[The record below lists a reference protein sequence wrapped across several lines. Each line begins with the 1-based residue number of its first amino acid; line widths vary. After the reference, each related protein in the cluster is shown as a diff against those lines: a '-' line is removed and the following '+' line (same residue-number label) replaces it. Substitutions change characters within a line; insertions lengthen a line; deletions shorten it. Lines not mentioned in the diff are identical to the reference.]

1 MLIRDAIQSI
11 KDFSYGKDMTG
22 RPINP
27 VITHDQ
33 ILFGDANQ
41 ELTGIVTCIWPDVG
55 VIRKAKELG
64 YNLIITHENMFY
76 NDETRPVWLESNR
89 VFQEKEQLIQDW
101 GGVIWR
107 DHDYLHSKV
116 PIDNGKMTDG
126 ICYAMAKRLGW
137 LEYVTGDQ
145 SLPIEFEIPETKA
158 GDLAAYIAEKFDL
171 NGARLIGDADAK
183 IRKVRL
189 AMHLIGKFDDG
200 TTVATD
206 RDDVDCLLT
215 MELTDY
221 TTSEYIRD
229 AAQLGHGKC
238 IISIGHFN
246 LEQPGMEYMA
256 SWLPQVIGSDAPVTF
271 VSTGDTYQYITR
283 GKSQE
288 GNA

>member
-1 MLIRDAIQSI
+1 MLICEAIQKI
-11 KDFSYGKDMTG
+11 KDFSYGKDVTG

-27 VITHDQ
+27 VTTHDQ
-33 ILFGDANQ
+33 ILFGNAQQ
-41 ELTGIVTCIWPDVG
+41 ELTGIVTCIWPGVG

-76 NDETRPVWLESNR
+76 SDDTRPVWLESNR
-89 VFQEKEQLIQDW
+89 IFREKEELIEEW

-107 DHDYLHSKV
+107 DHDFIHSKV

-137 LEYVTGDQ
+137 LDYVTGDR
-145 SLPIEFEIPETKA
+145 SLPTEFEIPEITA
-158 GDLAAYIAEKFDL
+158 EDLASYIAEKFDL
-171 NGARLIGDADAK
+171 NGTRLIGDPKANIK
-183 IRKVRL
+183 KVRL
-189 AMHLIGKFDDG
+189 AMHLIGKYDDG
-200 TTVATD
+200 ITYATD

-229 AAQLGHGKC
+229 AAELGHGKC
-238 IISIGHFN
+238 MIAIGHFN

-256 SWLPQVIGSDAPVTF
+256 EWLPQAIGDDVPVKF

-283 GKSQE
+283 KKQE
-288 GNA
+288 KKL